1 MRLTGVPR
9 AERFPRML
17 RLKQAF
23 PGTPLADVTA
33 ATRATLG
40 TLDLPVRPGQTVAL
54 TVGSRGVADITGVV
68 RATVAHLQGLG
79 ARPFIIPAMGS
90 HGGGT
95 AEGQRGVLEHYGV
108 TEAAMGCPIRA
119 TMEVVRIG
127 EVKGLPIWLDRHA
140 AEADWIGVINRVK
153 PHTGFSG
160 EIGSGLFKMMTIG
173 MGKHVGAVQA
183 HRANIRLG
191 YETMITALGREMLRV
206 ARIAFGLGIV
216 ENGYDETC
224 RVQALAPADLEAG
237 ERELLR
243 QARAWMPR
251 LPFAE
256 VDLLIVDRMGK
267 DISGSGMDTNVI
279 GRHATFF
286 ERPFTSP
293 KITFIA
299 VCDLTEKTHGN
310 ATGIGNADFTTRR
323 LIDQVDWELT
333 YVNALTACSP
343 GGGKR
348 PVTLS
353 TAREAVATALA
364 CLGLERIEDA
374 RVIRIPNTLA
384 LGEVEV
390 SEAYCGEL
398 AGRSDLAAL
407 GDLAPLQFADDG
419 RLPPF

>member
-1 MRLTGVPR
+1 
-9 AERFPRML
+9 
-17 RLKQAF
+17 
-23 PGTPLADVTA
+23 
-33 ATRATLG
+33 
-40 TLDLPVRPGQTVAL
+40 
-54 TVGSRGVADITGVV
+54 
-68 RATVAHLQGLG
+68 VAHLQELG

-95 AEGQRGVLEHYGV
+95 AEGQRAVLDHYGV

-127 EVKGLPIWLDRHA
+127 EVKGLPIWLDRYA
-140 AEADWIGVINRVK
+140 AEADWIGVINRIK

-237 ERELLR
+237 ERALLH
-243 QARAWMPR
+243 QAKAWMPR
-251 LPFAE
+251 LPFDE

-293 KITFIA
+293 KITFIV

-310 ATGIGNADFTTRR
+310 ATGLGNADFTTRR
-323 LIDQVDWELT
+323 LVDQVDWELT
-333 YVNALTACSP
+333 YINALTACSP

-348 PVTLS
+348 PVTLP
-353 TAREAVATALA
+353 TARDAVATALA

-390 SEAYCGEL
+390 SEAYLGEL
-398 AGRSDLAAL
+398 VGRADLSAL
-407 GDLAPLQFADDG
+407 GDPAPLQFAGDG
-419 RLPPF
+419 GLSAF